1 MTMTE
6 SAIRLL
12 ILILIFVSVVLL
24 MERGL
29 SWYRLNRVGGRAINE
44 RLRLIARGFD
54 RTAVLSRLRRDS
66 TSGAIFLPGFLANTG
81 RKLDN
86 MLRGAGLGLTPAR
99 VVTMLVA
106 AAAVIFLVTLIA
118 AVVAGF
124 TITFG
129 TMVMIGCFAGAGGLG
144 IPLMVLARRA
154 DRRHK
159 KLQEQF
165 PVALDIFV
173 RGLRAGHP
181 VATALDLLT
190 QEMADPIG
198 SEFGIV
204 TDEVTYGAELRDAL
218 QNMADRCDLDD
229 LRMFVVSLS
238 VQNETGGNLAE
249 ILENLSKVIRERAS
263 MMLMVR
269 ALSSE
274 GRMTATIL
282 TILPVG
288 AFVVLFLLNP
298 PFYLDVAGD
307 PAFII
312 GFGCLIALYTVGFL
326 IIRRLVDL
334 KV

>member
-1 MTMTE
+1 MNE
-6 SAIRLL
+6 PALRLL
-12 ILILIFVSVVLL
+12 ILILVFASVMLGV
-24 MERGL
+24 ERGL
-29 SWYRLNRVGGRAINE
+29 SWYQLNRTGGQAINE
-44 RLRLIARGFD
+44 RLRLIARGYD
-54 RTAVLSRLRRDS
+54 RTAILSRLRRDS
-66 TSGAIFLPGFLANTG
+66 SSGGIHLPGFLDGMG
-81 RKLDN
+81 RKLDG
-86 MLRGAGLGLTPAR
+86 MLRGSGLGITPAR
-99 VVTMLVA
+99 LLSIL
-106 AAAVIFLVTLIA
+106 AAVTVLIFLLTIVSA
-118 AVVAGF
+118 VAGGF
-124 TITFG
+124 GIGFG
-129 TMVMIGCFAGAGGLG
+129 TVLMIGCFAIAAGLG
-144 IPLMVLARRA
+144 LPLMALARRA
-154 DRRHK
+154 DRRQK
-159 KLQEQF
+159 KMAEQF

-181 VATALDLLT
+181 VASALDLLT

-263 MMLMVR
+263 MVMMVR

-282 TILPVG
+282 TALPVM
-288 AFVVLFLLNP
+288 AFVALFLLNP
-298 PFYLDVAGD
+298 PFYLEVAGD
-307 PAFII
+307 PAFVI
-312 GFGCLIALYTVGFL
+312 GFGCLLTLYAVGYF
-326 IIRRLVDL
+326 IIRRLVNL

>member
-1 MTMTE
+1 MTQST
-6 SAIRLL
+6 IRLL
-12 ILILIFVSVVLL
+12 ILILIFASVVLT
-24 MERGL
+24 MERGI
-29 SWYRLNRVGGRAINE
+29 SWYRLSRSGGRAINE

-66 TSGAIFLPGFLANTG
+66 ANGAIRLPGFLGGTG
-81 RKLDN
+81 RKLDA
-86 MLRGAGLGLTPAR
+86 MLRGTGLGITPVR
-99 VVTMLVA
+99 LLSMLVTVS
-106 AAAVIFLVTLIA
+106 AVIFLVTLIA

-124 TITFG
+124 TVTFG
-129 TMVMIGCFAGAGGLG
+129 TMLMIGCFAGAAGLV
-144 IPLMVLARRA
+144 IPLMLLSRRA
-154 DRRHK
+154 DQRHK
-159 KLQEQF
+159 KMAAQF

-181 VATALDLLT
+181 VAAALDLLT

-263 MMLMVR
+263 MVLMVR

-274 GRMTATIL
+274 GRMTGMLL
-282 TILPVG
+282 TLLPVL
-288 AFVVLFLLNP
+288 AFVALFLINP
-298 PFYLDVAGD
+298 PFYLDVAAD
-307 PAFII
+307 PAFAI
-312 GFGCLIALYTVGFL
+312 GFGCLIALYTAGFI
-326 IIRRLVDL
+326 IIRRLIDI